1 MKKIILCVML
11 FTGMCM
17 SVYAAE
23 QNSGDY
29 LMAQVQGD
37 RMRNDGRPDL
47 RDDLQNRKDNREANK
62 GSTKDGSSSANSKT
76 NRADIAIC
84 PGEFAFCASSTCEK
98 TGKMITVKEN
108 GGKTT
113 KQYPEVACKC
123 PIVTKEL
130 ATKNGVPLE
139 GIAALNEGN
148 MDGSCIRPAP
158 GKIWSYFSDKIK
170 YYPQESTTPPFET
183 REAVQQSCDAKKDRG
198 GSNCWSYLCTIDPK
212 AVNTKTGEVRTATCL
227 CPSNEGLFG
236 AQARKDKPYTTFA
249 GTYSQQPANA
259 CQRYPVGFPDQLL
272 Q

>member
-1 MKKIILCVML
+1 MNKIMLCLIL
-11 FTGMCM
+11 FTGMCL
-17 SVYAAE
+17 SAYAVD
-23 QNSGDY
+23 QNSSSY
-29 LMAQVQGD
+29 QVAQSD
-37 RMRNDGRPDL
+37 RTRDDSRPDL
-47 RDDLQNRKDNREANK
+47 RDDLKNRMDAKDAK
-62 GSTKDGSSSANSKT
+62 KDDTGSSSASSGSKT
-76 NRADIAIC
+76 GKAEIALC

-98 TGKMITVKEN
+98 TGKTITVKED

-130 ATKNGVPLE
+130 AQKNGVELV

-148 MDGSCIRPAP
+148 MNGSCIRPAP

-170 YYPQESTTPPFET
+170 YYPQESTTPPFEV
-183 REAVQQSCDAKKDRG
+183 REAVQQSCDAKQDRG

-212 AVNTKTGEVRTATCL
+212 AVKNKSGEVRTATCL

-249 GTYSQQPANA
+249 GTYSKQPSSA